1 MAVEL
6 VMLVTRSEDNHL
18 SGTVRATDGA
28 DAREFSGM
36 LELMRVFEDLV
47 PVDRGA
53 HAPDGI
59 GLSPRD
65 PGPSGDAI
73 S

>member
-1 MAVEL
+1 MAVQL

-18 SGTVRATDGA
+18 SGTVRTADGA
-28 DAREFSGM
+28 GGGEFSGM

-47 PVDRGA
+47 PVDRGI
-53 HAPDGI
+53 HAPDVG
-59 GLSPRD
+59 GMSRRP
-65 PGPSGDAI
+65 PGTVGDAA